1 MFRVKLSVSGQ
12 APGIFN
18 KMKVGMGKKVPDCEA
33 RKPRESLLLML
44 VLNLAAALE

>member
-1 MFRVKLSVSGQ
+1 
-12 APGIFN
+12 
-18 KMKVGMGKKVPDCEA
+18 MGKKVPDCEA